1 MVSVLYFVIL
11 IFRDLMSITI
21 RPINTLPEYHA
32 VEDLQRE
39 IWGAADVEIMPYDL
53 MLTAH
58 KNGGVVLG
66 AFSDEKGSERLVGF
80 VFGFVGL
87 QPDGSVKHCS
97 HVAGVAAGYRDRNV
111 GYRLKAAQR
120 EYVLAQGI
128 NLITWTFDPLESRN
142 ARFNFHKLG
151 VTCRTFYPNLYGEM
165 RDALNAGL
173 PSDRF
178 QVDWRI
184 ASDRVERHL
193 RGEAPDPRPAE
204 LLSAGVPVIDPSRM
218 DDASQVPESER
229 MLVEIP
235 ANFQRVK
242 AEDRELALRWRMG
255 VRTCFETVFARGLT
269 ATDLLVEHGRS
280 FYMVEQYAEGE

>member
-1 MVSVLYFVIL
+1 
-11 IFRDLMSITI
+11 MSITI

-39 IWGAADVEIMPYDL
+39 IWGAADVEIMPHDL

-58 KNGGVVLG
+58 KNGGLVLG
-66 AFSDEKGSERLVGF
+66 AFSDEEDSERLVGF

-87 QPDGSVKHCS
+87 QPDGRVKHCS

-111 GYRLKAAQR
+111 GYRLKTAQR
-120 EYVLAQGI
+120 RFVLAQGI
-128 NLITWTFDPLESRN
+128 DLITWTFDPLESRN

-151 VTCRTFYPNLYGEM
+151 VTCSTFYPNLYGDM
-165 RDALNAGL
+165 RDDLNAGL

-184 ASDRVERHL
+184 ASRRVERYL
-193 RGEAPDPRPAE
+193 RGEVPDPRPAE
-204 LLSAGVPVIDPSRM
+204 LLSAGVPLIDPSRI
-218 DDASQVPESER
+218 DKASQIPESER

-242 AEDRELALRWRMG
+242 TEDRELAARWRMG
-255 VRTCFETVFARGLT
+255 ARTCFETVFARGLA
-269 ATDLLVEHGRS
+269 ATDLLVEQGRS
-280 FYMVEQYAEGE
+280 FYIVEQYAEED